1 MATNLL
7 PTTWFIRGDS
17 WLAGK
22 TDVSCSVVV
31 GEALSELRQVRA
43 RMERAIE
50 GKTLLTAFEDAVRE
64 RGDAPA
70 LHWRTPQGWQSM
82 SWRDYRATVRR
93 AAYGLKSLGFH
104 DKSFGVIL
112 TRNRPEHL
120 IADLALLYARG
131 VPVSL
136 YNTLSREQLAYIVGH
151 CEAEVAF
158 VEDAAMLAS
167 FESVRDR
174 LPNLRHI
181 VLIEGDAPGTITWS
195 DLLDR
200 GDAAAL
206 QDPGWFEAATTEVQ
220 PDELVT
226 LIYTSGTTGPP
237 KGVMDSHRQV
247 LWMSASGN
255 ERMPDAADDVER
267 HLSYLPLAHAFE
279 RYAGHWNAIIRR
291 EQVYFCPDLQKVFL
305 YAAEVHPTVMIGS
318 PRVWEKLQMGLQVA
332 MAAEP
337 DADKRAGVE
346 RALHVGARVADYRM
360 QGRELPAELAA
371 MAEQAAPVWRAIR
384 ARVGLDECR
393 LGVTGAAP
401 IAPEVVAFFRS
412 LDLPLVEGYGMTE
425 STVGATMNQ
434 LGEERLGTVGRAN
447 NGMELRLAEDGEL
460 LMRGGN
466 IMQGYY
472 KDPAGTAAAIDAD
485 GWLHTGDV
493 ATIDADGYVR
503 IVDRKKELIITA
515 GGKNISPA
523 NLENLLKRCPLV
535 GQAAVIGDR
544 RSFVTALLVLDPDA
558 TRVWATRHSRP
569 AASLA
574 ELATDPDL
582 VAELDRAVDA
592 ANQQVSHAEQ
602 IRKFKVLPCE
612 WTTETG
618 ELTPTLKLKRRVI
631 AERYTDDIEDLYRR

>member
-1 MATNLL
+1 
-7 PTTWFIRGDS
+7 
-17 WLAGK
+17 
-22 TDVSCSVVV
+22 VV
-31 GEALSELRQVRA
+31 GEALSDLQQVRA
-43 RMERAIE
+43 RIE
-50 GKTLLTAFEDAVRE
+50 QGIKGKTLVTEFEDAVRE

-70 LHWRTPQGWQSM
+70 LHWRTPQGWQLL
-82 SWRDYRATVRR
+82 SWNDYRATVRR
-93 AAYGLKSLGFH
+93 VAYGLKSLGFH
-104 DKSFGVIL
+104 ARAFGVIL

-120 IADLALLYARG
+120 IADLGLLYARG

-158 VEDAAMLAS
+158 VEDADMLAG

-174 LPNLRHI
+174 LPNLSHI
-181 VLIEGDAPGTITWS
+181 VLIEGEAPGAIAWS
-195 DLLDR
+195 ELLER

-206 QDPGWFEAATTEVQ
+206 HDPEWFDAAAAEVQ
-220 PDELVT
+220 PDDLVT

-247 LWMSASGN
+247 MWMSASGN
-255 ERMPDAADDVER
+255 QQLPDAANEEER

-291 EQVYFCPDLQKVFL
+291 EQVYFCPDLQKVFQ

-318 PRVWEKLQMGLQVA
+318 PRVWEKLQMGLQA
-332 MAAEP
+332 ALAAEP

-346 RALHVGARVADYRM
+346 RALQVGAQVAEYRM
-360 QGRELPAELAA
+360 HGQELPAELAA
-371 MAEQAAPVWRAIR
+371 AAERAAPVWRAIR

-425 STVGATMNQ
+425 STVGATMNP

-447 NGMELRLAEDGEL
+447 SGMELKLAEDGEL

-466 IMQGYY
+466 VMQGYY

-558 TRVWATRHSRP
+558 ARVWAARHSL
-569 AASLA
+569 AGASLA
-574 ELATDPDL
+574 DLAADPDL
-582 VAELDRAVDA
+582 LAELERAVDA

-602 IRKFKVLPCE
+602 IRKFKVLPTE
-612 WTTETG
+612 WTAETG